1 MLDEGLLSGQG
12 VEGDNPALRYRP
24 QATYPTLQGMSLIPW
39 GSAHIGNQKGELGEA
54 GKKQGPLPPG
64 QPQFSG
70 NSLAN
75 SPNSPTGRPLT
86 VASKTSKVP
95 VWLIWL

>member
-1 MLDEGLLSGQG
+1 MLDEGLLSGRG

-54 GKKQGPLPPG
+54 GKKQRPLPPG

-75 SPNSPTGRPLT
+75 SPNSPI
-86 VASKTSKVP
+86 
-95 VWLIWL
+95 LILEIWS